1 MVTATVPSQADVHH
15 ATLALAKQLI
25 GCRSLTPD
33 DAGSMALVT
42 TRFEAA
48 GLVCERFDRGVVR
61 NLWARHGAGAP
72 LVCLAG
78 HLDVVPP
85 GPVERWTHD
94 PFAPTER
101 DGFLYGRGAADMK
114 AGVAAMVTAA
124 ERAVAAAPKHQGSLA
139 LLLTS
144 DEEGVAKDGTAAV
157 VRELEARGERI
168 DACILGEPTSVERF
182 G

>member
-1 MVTATVPSQADVHH
+1 MATATVPSQADVHH
-15 ATLALAKQLI
+15 ATLTLAKQLI

-61 NLWARHGAGAP
+61 NIWARHGAGAP

-124 ERAVAAAPKHQGSLA
+124 ERAVSANPGHRGSLA

-144 DEEGVAKDGTAAV
+144 DEEGEAVDGTAAV
-157 VRELEARGERI
+157 VEWLRRSGQMI
-168 DACILGEPTSVERF
+168 DACVVGEPTSA
-182 G
+182 